1 MIVSRHGLLTPNQ
14 TWESFFSRD
23 GSTLTAL
30 LGSPVPRV
38 VRVGVER
45 DAAQAPSAWGPD
57 KNQPAS
63 SDSCAV
69 GVFRGFFP
77 SYFRFNSS
85 KWRSGFSAIATPCDG
100 VRPLYEGR
108 RATFAAER
116 PRSAAGP

>member
-1 MIVSRHGLLTPNQ
+1 MIVIRNRLLTPIKRG
-14 TWESFFSRD
+14 SPLFSRD

-45 DAAQAPSAWGPD
+45 DAAQPPPAWGAD

-69 GVFRGFFP
+69 GVFRGFF
-77 SYFRFNSS
+77 SLVLQIQLFQVESRFFCHS
-85 KWRSGFSAIATPCDG
+85 D
-100 VRPLYEGR
+100 PL
-108 RATFAAER
+108 
-116 PRSAAGP
+116 